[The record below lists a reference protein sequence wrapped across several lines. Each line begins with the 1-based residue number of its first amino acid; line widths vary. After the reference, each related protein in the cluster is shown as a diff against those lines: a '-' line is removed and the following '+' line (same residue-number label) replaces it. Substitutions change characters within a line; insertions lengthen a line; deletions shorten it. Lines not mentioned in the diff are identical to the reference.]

1 MNMKINKQKALQ
13 LAKDFNINLNIVPF
27 DEWQEGL
34 NIELEHGKQVSK
46 LTNLTNDNLQITAK
60 IAIAHL
66 IEDPRYYK
74 YLIQMEKKREK
85 FGSIFRRKFRKNKNK
100 KHIIQKTI
108 RGIIF

>member
-46 LTNLTNDNLQITAK
+46 LTNLTNANLQITAK

-85 FGSIFRRKFRKNKNK
+85 YWLNKIKPKIFNNS
-100 KHIIQKTI
+100 
-108 RGIIF
+108 

>member
-60 IAIAHL
+60 IAIAPSPPVAV
-66 IEDPRYYK
+66 INVPNSKMARPNP
-74 YLIQMEKKREK
+74 
-85 FGSIFRRKFRKNKNK
+85 SIDAPTPSAQP
-100 KHIIQKTI
+100 IP
-108 RGIIF
+108 G